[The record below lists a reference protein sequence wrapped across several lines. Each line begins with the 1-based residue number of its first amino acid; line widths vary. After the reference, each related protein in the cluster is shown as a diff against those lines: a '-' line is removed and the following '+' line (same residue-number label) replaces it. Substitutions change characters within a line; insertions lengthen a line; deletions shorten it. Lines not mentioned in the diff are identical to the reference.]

1 MSVAAYRRLRIIV
14 GTLVLAFSALAFA
27 DVGDWMWAHTIRRG
41 LWAQFAPSFL
51 GLLQGITWISAGCL
65 AVLVL
70 TLVFGR
76 IYCAMLCPLGVLMDL
91 SAWLARRSGKRRKL
105 PYRPGRPWLRA
116 SVVFISGAA
125 LLAGTAVPLGLL
137 DPYSLFGKIT
147 AATLRPAL
155 AESNHLLAASGWFD
169 PVKTSPVALTTFM
182 FSITLLTIVIS
193 VAVLR
198 GRLWCNTLCPVGAVL
213 GFVSRHSIFRLKIA
227 DSACVGC
234 SMCERV
240 CPAQCIDF
248 RNHRIDHSRCV
259 MCLDCVTSCR
269 RSGIHLSREKW
280 HGRPGRSPQPE
291 TSMITAGGA
300 PSARA
305 MPSIHRRTFLTA
317 AAALPAVALAGQG
330 GGSAK
335 PPRPRPVL
343 PPGAK
348 SLAHFQSRC
357 TACHLCVANC
367 PEQVLRP
374 SVTAHGLAGFLQP
387 YQDFNVSF
395 CSYNCSNC
403 SHICPTGAI
412 QPITV
417 DERRTVQ
424 AGVARFNPDLCV
436 VKTKGTSC
444 GACNEHCPTQAVHMV
459 PWEKNLTIPEVD
471 TELCIG
477 CGGCEYICPVRPQR
491 AIVVDGLPVHARA
504 NPVDRGMD
512 NTVRE
517 IEEEFPF

>member
-1 MSVAAYRRLRIIV
+1 
-14 GTLVLAFSALAFA
+14 
-27 DVGDWMWAHTIRRG
+27 
-41 LWAQFAPSFL
+41 
-51 GLLQGITWISAGCL
+51 
-65 AVLVL
+65 
-70 TLVFGR
+70 
-76 IYCAMLCPLGVLMDL
+76 
-91 SAWLARRSGKRRKL
+91 
-105 PYRPGRPWLRA
+105 
-116 SVVFISGAA
+116 
-125 LLAGTAVPLGLL
+125 
-137 DPYSLFGKIT
+137 
-147 AATLRPAL
+147 
-155 AESNHLLAASGWFD
+155 
-169 PVKTSPVALTTFM
+169 
-182 FSITLLTIVIS
+182 
-193 VAVLR
+193 
-198 GRLWCNTLCPVGAVL
+198 
-213 GFVSRHSIFRLKIA
+213 
-227 DSACVGC
+227 
-234 SMCERV
+234 
-240 CPAQCIDF
+240 
-248 RNHRIDHSRCV
+248 
-259 MCLDCVTSCR
+259 
-269 RSGIHLSREKW
+269 
-280 HGRPGRSPQPE
+280 
-291 TSMITAGGA
+291 MITAGGA
-300 PSARA
+300 PSARTK
-305 MPSIHRRTFLTA
+305 PSIHRRTFLTA

-335 PPRPRPVL
+335 PAKPRPVL
-343 PPGAK
+343 PPGSK

-471 TELCIG
+471 PELCIG
-477 CGGCEYICPVRPQR
+477 CGGCEFICPVRPQR

-504 NPVDRGMD
+504 KPVDRGTD